1 MKARSPSLS
10 RWHAVFAM
18 AILFGLRGGGAAAA
32 ESAEDF
38 YKGKTIT
45 IVEFSVAGGP
55 YDIYA
60 RLLAP
65 FLSKHMP
72 GHPAVVVELMPGAGG
87 LKAARYLYEA
97 APKDGTTIG
106 ELSQTLIFEPLLGD
120 ATGNVAYQKFGWLGS
135 MSQSTALF
143 VAWKTSAVKKAQ
155 DLFDHD
161 LMIAGTGAG
170 SETTV
175 VVSALNGLV
184 GTRMKLVQG
193 YAGSPAAMLAMEQG
207 EVDGAF
213 PTSDTLTLHPDWLSE
228 HKINILMQTR
238 QIPDAAFAEVPT
250 AISLAKTERQRQD
263 LQFLF
268 PRDTIGRPFLAPPG
282 IAPDRLKALQ
292 DAFAAAVQGSRA
304 HPRSPNKATI
314 RSSSRAAKILPRSS
328 PTNMRRR
335 PTSWRMCG
343 PSFRRAADPAN
354 GMARPTLSITS
365 SSEPDRPVA
374 ACWRRV

>member
-1 MKARSPSLS
+1 MTRRLSALWWSCAFLAPTLLHDFPGTATAETPS
-10 RWHAVFAM
+10 V
-18 AILFGLRGGGAAAA
+18 
-32 ESAEDF
+32 ENF

-65 FLSKHMP
+65 FLSKHLP

-120 ATGNVAYQKFGWLGS
+120 ATGNVAYRKFGWLGS
-135 MSQSTALF
+135 MSQATALF
-143 VAWKTSAVKKAQ
+143 VAWKTSPVKKAQ

-175 VVSALNGLV
+175 IVSALDGIL
-184 GTRMKLVQG
+184 GTRMKLIQG

-213 PTSDTLTLHPDWLSE
+213 PTSDTLTLHPDWQSE

-238 QIPDAAFAEVPT
+238 QIPDPAFAEVPT

-268 PRDTIGRPFLAPPG
+268 PRDTIGRPFMAPPG
-282 IAPDRLKALQ
+282 LPPDRLKALQ
-292 DAFAAAVQGSRA
+292 DAFAAAVQDPELIALAKQGHNRIELTRGEDLAKVIDDEYATPADIVTDVRA
-304 HPRSPNKATI
+304 VIPKS
-314 RSSSRAAKILPRSS
+314 
-328 PTNMRRR
+328 
-335 PTSWRMCG
+335 
-343 PSFRRAADPAN
+343 D
-354 GMARPTLSITS
+354 
-365 SSEPDRPVA
+365 
-374 ACWRRV
+374 

>member
-1 MKARSPSLS
+1 MVQPLLRALRYALF
-10 RWHAVFAM
+10 V
-18 AILFGLRGGGAAAA
+18 AIILRLGFPVA
-32 ESAEDF
+32 SADAQSVEDF
-38 YKGKTIT
+38 YKGKTVT

-65 FLSKHMP
+65 FLSKHIP
-72 GHPAVVVELMPGAGG
+72 GHPTIVVQLMPGAGG

-120 ATGNVAYQKFGWLGS
+120 STGNVAYQKFGWLGS

-143 VAWKTSAVKKAQ
+143 VSWKTSQVKKAQ
-155 DLFDHD
+155 DLFAHD
-161 LMIAGTGAG
+161 LMIAGTGAA

-175 VVSALNGLV
+175 VVSTLNGIL

-213 PTSDTLTLHPDWLSE
+213 PTSDTLALHPDWLRE
-228 HKINILMQTR
+228 NKVNLLMQTR
-238 QIPDAAFAEVPT
+238 QIPDPVFAQVPT
-250 AISLAKTERQRQD
+250 AISLAKTDRQRKD

-268 PRDTIGRPFLAPPG
+268 PRDTIGRPFMTPPG
-282 IAPDRLKALQ
+282 LPADRLKALQ
-292 DAFAAAVQGSRA
+292 GAFAAALQDPDLIAEAKKSHSRIELTRGEDLA
-304 HPRSPNKATI
+304 KVINEEYSTPADI
-314 RSSSRAAKILPRSS
+314 VADVRAVLPK
-328 PTNMRRR
+328 
-335 PTSWRMCG
+335 
-343 PSFRRAADPAN
+343 
-354 GMARPTLSITS
+354 
-365 SSEPDRPVA
+365 SE
-374 ACWRRV
+374 